1 MQESEEDEK
10 EVVHI
15 SPRHRKQQQQ
25 QSDME
30 EIPQLVEKRKNQQS
44 NEQRLMNDSL
54 RQKSIMDVYNQMMP
68 RQDDFLQSN

>member
-1 MQESEEDEK
+1 
-10 EVVHI
+10 
-15 SPRHRKQQQQ
+15 
-25 QSDME
+25 ME

-68 RQDDFLQSN
+68 RQDDFLQSI